1 MDQVVDKIK
10 KLIDNSLRD
19 KAIEFVD
26 ATYKRESGVMVLRL
40 LVDKVGGITLD
51 ECASL
56 NEEIGDMLEREDA
69 VFEKYTLEV
78 SSPGLDRQLK
88 TRRDFERI
96 MGKEIHVH
104 TYSPINDKRDCEG
117 AVKFVDD
124 QKVIVGDMEIP
135 LDKISK
141 AKLKIE
147 I

>member
-1 MDQVVDKIK
+1 MDQVVDKVE
-10 KLIDNSLRD
+10 KLIDNSLRN
-19 KAIEFVD
+19 KAIELVD
-26 ATYKRESGVMVLRL
+26 IIYKRVSGSMTLRL

-69 VFEKYTLEV
+69 AFEKYTLEV
-78 SSPGLDRQLK
+78 SSPGLDRPLK
-88 TRRDFERI
+88 TSRDFERI
-96 MGKEIHVH
+96 MGTEIHVH
-104 TYSPINDKRDCEG
+104 TYSPINDKKDCEG
-117 AVKFVDD
+117 AVKFVDG
-124 QKVIVGDMEIP
+124 QKVIVGDTEIP